1 MKASGFTVLPWTSIR
16 VGMVLLAAAAVA
28 CGQLNTAALDE
39 PHVTGRT
46 QAAASGQPME
56 RKDPPNVVLILTDDQ
71 RWDTVSAMPTVVSE
85 LAGHGI
91 SFERGYVSNRSAAR
105 AGRAS

>member
-1 MKASGFTVLPWTSIR
+1 
-16 VGMVLLAAAAVA
+16 
-28 CGQLNTAALDE
+28 
-39 PHVTGRT
+39 
-46 QAAASGQPME
+46 ME

-85 LAGHGI
+85 LGGHGI

>member
-1 MKASGFTVLPWTSIR
+1 MA
-16 VGMVLLAAAAVA
+16 LLAAAAVA
-28 CGQLNTAALDE
+28 CGQLSTAAPNE
-39 PHVTGRT
+39 PMSRGGLR
-46 QAAASGQPME
+46 QPSGESME
-56 RKDPPNVVLILTDDQ
+56 RNDPPNVVLILTDDQ
-71 RWDTVSAMPTVVSE
+71 RWDTVSEMPTVMSE